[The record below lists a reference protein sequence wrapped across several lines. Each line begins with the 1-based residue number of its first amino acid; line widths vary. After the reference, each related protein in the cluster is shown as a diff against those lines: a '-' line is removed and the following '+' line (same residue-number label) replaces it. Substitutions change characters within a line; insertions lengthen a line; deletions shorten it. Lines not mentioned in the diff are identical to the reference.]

1 MNKIKEY
8 KKLLP
13 EELEKRIA
21 DNYKILKKI
30 WEEDDGNSYD
40 KYREKCKP
48 YREDN
53 FALYTALVLIMDRI
67 DIDTEPL
74 PEEDKKC
81 LIPIK
86 EFAEACK
93 FNMITSWDG
102 DGVYATENE
111 ITKLDADPEAFKLG
125 YYRKDFTHV
134 CWYNK

>member
-30 WEEDDGNSYD
+30 WDEDDGNSYD
-40 KYREKCKP
+40 KYREKCRP

-86 EFAEACK
+86 EFFCLQ
-93 FNMITSWDG
+93 FFRFILLVNF
-102 DGVYATENE
+102 
-111 ITKLDADPEAFKLG
+111 LF
-125 YYRKDFTHV
+125 YYFFV
-134 CWYNK
+134 F